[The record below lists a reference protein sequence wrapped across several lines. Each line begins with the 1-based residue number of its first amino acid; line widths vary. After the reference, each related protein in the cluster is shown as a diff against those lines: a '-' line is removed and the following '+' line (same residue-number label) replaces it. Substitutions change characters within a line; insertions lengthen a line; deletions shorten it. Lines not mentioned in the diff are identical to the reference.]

1 MRNFLAAS
9 LLAVEAFL
17 AASNLS
23 CLLLSNKSIFYL
35 LVLMIQLSCC
45 TDYASEHNV
54 SLLDFRKF
62 AHKQPVLEPQ
72 SKVLTIIFRN
82 RQNQIFNLVRT
93 WFVLGS
99 NLVRI

>member
-1 MRNFLAAS
+1 
-9 LLAVEAFL
+9 
-17 AASNLS
+17 
-23 CLLLSNKSIFYL
+23 
-35 LVLMIQLSCC
+35 MIQLSCC

-72 SKVLTIIFRN
+72 SKVQTIIFRN

-99 NLVRI
+99 YLVLTWFVFNPSCILRGSFFGSVIGV

>member
-1 MRNFLAAS
+1 MHFSAPTQ
-9 LLAVEAFL
+9 
-17 AASNLS
+17 SNLMY
-23 CLLLSNKSIFYL
+23 LSLSSVIFYL
-35 LVLMIQLSCC
+35 LILIIQLSCC

-72 SKVLTIIFRN
+72 SKVQTIIFRN

-93 WFVLGS
+93 WF
-99 NLVRI
+99 